1 MNNFMHMLANEN
13 TVERNHEW
21 LFETFAVI
29 GIAVSIVAAV
39 IAVVWLTCFVVKLLI
54 KTFGEK
60 VQASYD
66 VMSEDIAKKA
76 EAKKIRNEK
85 KRAQKS
91 EHKMEVL
98 TLKLESAQKIHEI
111 KTGKISA
118 KLAEKEQKAK
128 EKYLAKPANN
138 EMPKVEKP
146 VQEKEK
152 KVEEKPVQEKEPKE
166 QTKKKKE
173 VEEKETTTDENE

>member
-29 GIAVSIVAAV
+29 GIAVSLIAAV

-76 EAKKIRNEK
+76 EAKKARNEK
-85 KRAQKS
+85 KRLQKN
-91 EHKMEVL
+91 EHKLEVL
-98 TLKLESAQKIHEI
+98 TLKLESAQKIHEM

-118 KLAEKEQKAK
+118 KLAEKEQRAK
-128 EKYLAKPANN
+128 EKYLAQFANN
-138 EMPKVEKP
+138 EMPKIEIP
-146 VQEKEK
+146 VADKLK
-152 KVEEKPVQEKEPKE
+152 KVEEKPVQEKEQKE
-166 QTKKKKE
+166 EPKKKKE
-173 VEEKETTTDENE
+173 VDKKETTTDEKE